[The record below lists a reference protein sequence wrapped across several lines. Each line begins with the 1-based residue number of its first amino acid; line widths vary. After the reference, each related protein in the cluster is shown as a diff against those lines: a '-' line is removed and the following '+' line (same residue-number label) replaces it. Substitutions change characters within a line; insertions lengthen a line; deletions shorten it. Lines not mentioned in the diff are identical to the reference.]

1 MGKSIRCHAKKNC
14 RMSCKNCQQ
23 MLFILPLSAV
33 QLGEC
38 IRYLLS
44 HAGVDFVTKR
54 IDDMGEWQREKYTLG
69 LDFPNLPYYME
80 GDTKLTQT
88 VAILRFLG
96 RKHGMAPKTE
106 EEQTR

>member
-1 MGKSIRCHAKKNC
+1 
-14 RMSCKNCQQ
+14 

-44 HAGVDFVTKR
+44 HAGVDFVNKR